1 MKNYKTN
8 VKCKYCNSTFSS
20 DIFDE
25 ENVCPACKEGY
36 LDNCISFDE
45 YDYEEDKYLIDS
57 IVHDTGR
64 TEAVIYD

>member
-25 ENVCPACKEGY
+25 ENVCPACKEEIFEI
-36 LDNCISFDE
+36 L
-45 YDYEEDKYLIDS
+45 EDCK
-57 IVHDTGR
+57 T
-64 TEAVIYD
+64 TN